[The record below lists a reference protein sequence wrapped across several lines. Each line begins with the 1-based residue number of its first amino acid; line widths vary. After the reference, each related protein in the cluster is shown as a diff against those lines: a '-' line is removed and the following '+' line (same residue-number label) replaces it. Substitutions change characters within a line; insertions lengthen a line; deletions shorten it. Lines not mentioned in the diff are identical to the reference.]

1 MSKLVLAA
9 GLALLAASAQAQTP
23 QAAPPAPA
31 PQAQPAP
38 AATGPLQER
47 NLSLALALDIARG
60 AVEACAARNLNV
72 AATVADRAGVVRAT
86 LRADRAGPHTVE
98 ASRAKAY
105 TSASIRNAT
114 AAVAAA
120 VEQNPAQRNLVLIPG
135 FLVLGGGVPVRVGD
149 EVIGAVGVGG
159 SPTGQMDE
167 ECANAGIE
175 RVRDRLR

>member
-1 MSKLVLAA
+1 MPKPVLATA
-9 GLALLAASAQAQTP
+9 GAALFLTVAAQAQTAQPAAP
-23 QAAPPAPA
+23 QAAE
-31 PQAQPAP
+31 
-38 AATGPLQER
+38 AATATAGVLQER
-47 NLSLALALDIARG
+47 TISLALAQDVARG
-60 AVEACAARNLNV
+60 AVEACAARNFGV
-72 AATVADRAGVVRAT
+72 AATVVDRAGVVRAV

-120 VEQNPAQRNLVLIPG
+120 VEQNPAQRNLGQIQG
-135 FLVLGGGVPVRVGD
+135 FLLLGGGVPIRAGD

-159 SPTGQMDE
+159 TPTGQMDE
-167 ECANAGIE
+167 ECAQAGIE